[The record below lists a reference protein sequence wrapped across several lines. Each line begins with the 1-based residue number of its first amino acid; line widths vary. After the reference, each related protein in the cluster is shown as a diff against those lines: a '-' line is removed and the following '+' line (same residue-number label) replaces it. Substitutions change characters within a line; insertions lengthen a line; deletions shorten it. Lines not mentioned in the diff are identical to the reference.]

1 MKKAMNQS
9 KLNLIL
15 NGISI
20 TALLLVVLLVMVY
33 SSINSKVNRA
43 NEDRFGLTYN
53 ANRFMN
59 GSAYLTNEVRAYAA
73 TGEKVHYDNYWN
85 EINNLKNRDLG
96 VAAMQDIGIT
106 DSEQAMI
113 DQMSS
118 LSNNLVPLEE
128 GAMKQVQEGQMAEAL
143 GYVYG
148 DEYNGVIGNINA
160 LKEQFLDTLDQRTQS
175 EVDTLVL
182 EANIVKGIIFL
193 ALMCVGIMQIC
204 VLIVT
209 KKKILNPIIAVRDQM
224 GEIAKGNLSAEFTL
238 EPDTSEIGML
248 VASIHETK
256 KELKKYISDIDSKM
270 SQMAGGKLDLAIGNS
285 YRGEFLP
292 IQKAMAQILD
302 SLNNALF
309 QIDQTS
315 GQVSDESE
323 KMASDAQLL
332 SNGAVEQASAV
343 EELSASVQALSVQV
357 NSTSK
362 DAENAR
368 QSSLDAAQKLQ
379 ICNQKMEDLTIAMGD
394 ISKASQEISGII
406 KTIEDISFQTNI
418 LALNAAVEAARAG
431 MAGKGFAVVADEVQS
446 LANKSSAAAQDI
458 TKLIINSMKLVEH
471 GTTLSADTTQTL
483 AKGVT
488 GANRS
493 TELVERI
500 ARSATEQAE
509 SLNQITLGMN
519 QISDVVQTNA
529 ATAEKSSMT
538 AQELRGQAEEM
549 KKSTQRFKLRNR
561 G

>member
-483 AKGVT
+483 AQGVT